1 MPRIP
6 LINKPDGL
14 SPRQQEVLGAI
25 LSGPRGKIEG
35 PLMAAL
41 HNPELAEK
49 WQQLGA
55 ALRYD
60 TCLPKRLSEMA
71 ILVTA
76 RAWNCQLE
84 WAIHARIAAEQGV
97 EVFIID
103 AIRQGRRPDGADAE
117 ALTIH
122 DFVHEL
128 QRDKVVSQ
136 PTYTGVLDRWGVRGV
151 VDLTALSGY
160 YTMVAMTLNAHEF
173 PVPGAT
179 EPPLGPLR

>member
-6 LINKPDGL
+6 LINQPDGL
-14 SPRQQEVLGAI
+14 TSRQQEVLGAI
-25 LSGPRGKIEG
+25 LAGPRGKIEG

-41 HNPELAEK
+41 HNPELADK

-60 TCLPKRLSEMA
+60 TCLPKRLSEIA
-71 ILVTA
+71 IIVTA
-76 RAWNCQLE
+76 RAWTCQLE

-97 EVFIID
+97 EAAIID
-103 AIRQGRRPDGADAE
+103 AIRQGKRPDGADVD
-117 ALTIH
+117 ALAIH
-122 DFVHEL
+122 DFVREL
-128 QRDKVVSQ
+128 QRDKVVSA
-136 PTYTGVLDRWGVRGV
+136 PTYQAVLDRWGVRGV

-179 EPPLGPLR
+179 EPPLHPIG